1 MAEAEEEY
9 STIMAALKIKQ
20 DELNELMTKL
30 EAMELQLSESVTKKA
45 RLEGEVDL
53 CTVKLE
59 RAEKLIGGLGGER
72 ARQGGNKNKPSTDI
86 KSPLILR
93 NQYEHSL

>member
-1 MAEAEEEY
+1 
-9 STIMAALKIKQ
+9 
-20 DELNELMTKL
+20 L
-30 EAMELQLSESVTKKA
+30 EWVTKKA

-72 ARQGGNKNKPSTDI
+72 ARQGG
-86 KSPLILR
+86 
-93 NQYEHSL
+93 H